1 MDPDDDDLMVY
12 APDPDD
18 VQNTVFS
25 YIQKYANEHGG
36 SSGGTSATMGGGAD
50 DRNMS
55 SQFKSMFEKAFQAG
69 GIAAVES
76 VNLALSDVKNTERER
91 LQLAK
96 AFSDELREQNQQM
109 SIQNQQIA
117 STITRKNL
125 ARQSDEALQSTL
137 ESNATKR
144 SSDALH
150 GTDMT
155 PIPVVVTEMPGQARQ
170 SAQEGA
176 PQPAQ
181 ARPGTRGASSTHG
194 RIRPTNVS
202 SGLDTYKEV
211 LGKLGMN
218 NVLRSVNQFD
228 GFFEKLRRGSEGL
241 QKLGDTIN
249 PSKASVRLATAGA
262 RQPSAEDVLAH
273 ETPETRR
280 AMSGSNPIL
289 SRNARS
295 KGGVGAVT
303 QKMADTAAKASSIA
317 STATEGGVVAKAA
330 GTIGGGLSK
339 AAGLLGKLAANPFVS
354 VGTAALGAVKAGRDE
369 VFNARRMGS
378 LQGGGAREG
387 LGMQVDDRYQD
398 IKKFLGITN
407 VSGDDLDRFR
417 EWTSRNGMDLGSET
431 GSNMVDMMTYGKE
444 QGLDPNLAADVTK
457 NIVAFGGSTD
467 EAKRSLDELKE
478 AAKSTGQDLNTL
490 AQVSTKVSTSVDK
503 FQGGDSSENLRL
515 STDTTNNMLDIMKR
529 SNPTATAEQVPQI
542 LTNPYFMMSLA
553 QEMPEKER
561 YNLLSPQLAGSWA
574 AKHPDVADKALKGVI
589 GGIDKKAYDSIY
601 NSAISSGKGYTK
613 KEAKQMADTM
623 TAQLNE
629 QMGLGALSSNSTALG
644 NEIRNSDHTKVDIH
658 VSASDDLRVKVNQ
671 QTAKDKVFNGTAPY
685 TSVNNDRP

>member
-36 SSGGTSATMGGGAD
+36 SSGGTSATMGGGTD

-55 SQFKSMFEKAFQAG
+55 SQFKTMFEKAFQAG

-137 ESNATKR
+137 ESNTAKR

-170 SAQEGA
+170 NAQEGA
-176 PQPAQ
+176 PRPAQ
-181 ARPGTRGASSTHG
+181 ARPGTRGASSSHG

-241 QKLGDTIN
+241 QRLGDTIN

-273 ETPETRR
+273 ETPETRQ

-369 VFNARRMGS
+369 MFNARRMGS